1 MAPRPQRPLPTMTG
15 GGGYCSSTTLST
27 TLNSNRLT
35 AQPRHDPKDN
45 GRRQGDVQ
53 TRHLGVFPPR
63 DVMLWHTLDKNDTHL
78 LIPVFQKRL
87 CIKGHD
93 SWKIKLD
100 LPHTVQI

>member
-1 MAPRPQRPLPTMTG
+1 MAPAPNVHSQLWRV

-63 DVMLWHTLDKNDTHL
+63 DVMLRHTFDKNDTHL